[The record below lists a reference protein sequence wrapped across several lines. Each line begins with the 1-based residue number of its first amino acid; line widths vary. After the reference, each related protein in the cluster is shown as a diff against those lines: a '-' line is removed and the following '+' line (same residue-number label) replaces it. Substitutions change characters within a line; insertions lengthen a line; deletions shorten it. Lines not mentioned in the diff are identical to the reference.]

1 MKTERTT
8 LVLGAVLVIV
18 AGLFTASVTGFVSLQ
33 PNSLANTL
41 GTGAYMAG
49 HVTTIVTDADGNVKA
64 YRQSDNVIVNNGEN
78 CVARLLFHNDSSVA
92 GQGTDSGG
100 ISGCT
105 GILAQPFSVI
115 AVGAGSVNANG
126 TDTGL
131 GNEHPASGLQ
141 RLAGTVAFTEST
153 GTGASTTAIAEIE
166 ALFTNS
172 AGISK
177 TVTESGLFNSTSVNA
192 TGLFARQTFPSIT
205 LNNGDSLTVQ
215 WTINVGGTVNAL
227 TQP

>member
-64 YRQSDNVIVNNGEN
+64 YRQSDNVITNKGEN
-78 CVARLLFHNDSSVA
+78 CVARLLFDNDESTS
-92 GQGTDSGG
+92 GQGTDAGG
-100 ISGCT
+100 IPGCA
-105 GILAQPFSVI
+105 GILQQPWNIVAI
-115 AVGAGSVNANG
+115 GNGTTNANG
-126 TDTGL
+126 TDNNLEVEHTAFGL
-131 GNEHPASGLQ
+131 TRVN
-141 RLAGTVAFTEST
+141 GTVTFSEST
-153 GTGASTTAIAEIE
+153 GVGSSTAASAEIE
-166 ALFTNS
+166 ALFTNN
-172 AGISK
+172 AGSSQ
-177 TVTESGLFNSTSVNA
+177 TVTESGLFNATTVNLS
-192 TGLFARQTFPSIT
+192 GLFARQTFPSIT

-215 WTINVGGTVNAL
+215 WTVNIGGTVNAL